1 MWISKKKY
9 DEMLDIINNQRKE
22 IDDMKIERIKLNS
35 RYIKAVDML
44 SGLIRW
50 LSTKPNPNID
60 FPNSEKGGFFEGS
73 DIFTM

>member
-9 DEMLDIINNQRKE
+9 DEMLNIINQQKKD

-35 RYIKAVDML
+35 RYMKAVDML

-50 LSTKPNPNID
+50 ISTKPNQNID
-60 FPNSEKGGFFEGS
+60 FPNSEKGGFEGS